1 MGRQNMFFVVLLLIC
16 NMMTSDA
23 LAQSSQYQRKK
34 KSAPNAEAAAN
45 PNPAPGAPADKKAA
59 GAPAANVGKDEK
71 LDVSGL
77 EEKYWSSQDTDFTV
91 VQNRTYTKAKRV
103 SLSLSAGLPTNDS
116 YSSGTFVNSAVNYY
130 FDERHGVE
138 VSYSSY
144 PFKNSTLVDTFST
157 SNGALP
163 DMNRDKYAIGVNYN
177 FVPIY
182 AKASLLGSKIMY
194 FDFAVSPGL
203 AMVTYEQFVDPAVGN
218 KTEST
223 IAYALDFSQQFFLS
237 KEFALR
243 IDFKNRWQQQKVLK
257 YRNGGGGAATGSELR
272 NEMFHSSF
280 LLFGLTY
287 FF

>member
-1 MGRQNMFFVVLLLIC
+1 MSRQNTFFVVMLLIC
-16 NMMTSDA
+16 NLITSEA
-23 LAQSSQYQRKK
+23 FAQSSQYQRKK
-34 KSAPNAEAAAN
+34 KAAPTAEV
-45 PNPAPGAPADKKAA
+45 PPAPGTPTDKKAV
-59 GAPAANVGKDEK
+59 GAPAPAASSGKDEK
-71 LDVSGL
+71 LDVTGL

-103 SLSLSAGLPTNDS
+103 SFSLSAGLPTNDS
-116 YSSGTFVNSAVNYY
+116 YSSGTFFNGAVNYY

-144 PFKNSTLVDTFST
+144 PLKNSTLVDTFST

-194 FDFAVSPGL
+194 FDFSVSPGL
-203 AMVTYEQFVDPAVGN
+203 AMVTYEQFVDPTVGN
-218 KTEST
+218 KTETT
-223 IAYALDFSQQFFLS
+223 IAYMLDFSQQFFLS

-243 IDFKNRWQQQKVLK
+243 IDFKNRWQSQKVLK